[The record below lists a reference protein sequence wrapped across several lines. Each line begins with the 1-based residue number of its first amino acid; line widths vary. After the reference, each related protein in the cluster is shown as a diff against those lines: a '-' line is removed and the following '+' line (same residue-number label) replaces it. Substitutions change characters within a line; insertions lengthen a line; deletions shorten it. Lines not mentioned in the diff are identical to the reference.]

1 MRLTRCLLYTGFCIV
16 LAGLASLQ
24 ATAGPSFDA
33 DRKGLEKLSANAGA
47 ELHRG
52 LQKFHEM
59 LMYLELQDTLH
70 ATEAKAAALEHFN
83 ESVALY
89 KKVTASAP
97 EQKIL
102 YQPRDDSE
110 KEAIAAF
117 QNRLKELDIAV
128 PGTEKQ
134 LANLAVTVVTRHIHA
149 LERSSFKATR
159 ADYSPLRKT
168 LRSQALLLDLGILS
182 SIVWSLSADQPAG
195 AS

>member
-33 DRKGLEKLSANAGA
+33 DRKELGKLSASAGA

-52 LQKFHEM
+52 LQKSHEM
-59 LMYLELQDTLH
+59 LMYLELRDTLH
-70 ATEAKAAALEHFN
+70 ATEAKAAALQHFN
-83 ESVALY
+83 ESAVLF
-89 KKVTASAP
+89 KKVAASAP
-97 EQKIL
+97 ERKIL
-102 YQPRDDSE
+102 YQPRDDRE

-117 QNRLKELDIAV
+117 QERLKELDVAL

-134 LANLAVTVVTRHIHA
+134 LADLAVTAVTRHIHV
-149 LERSSFKATR
+149 LEKSSFKATQ
-159 ADYSPLRKT
+159 ADYPSLRKA

-182 SIVWSLSADQPAG
+182 SIVWSLSADQP
-195 AS
+195 SVTN

>member
-70 ATEAKAAALEHFN
+70 ATEAKAAALEHFS
-83 ESVALY
+83 ESVVLF

-97 EQKIL
+97 ERKIL

-117 QNRLKELDIAV
+117 QDRLKELDIAV
-128 PGTEKQ
+128 PDTEKQ
-134 LANLAVTVVTRHIHA
+134 LANLAVTVLTKHIHV
-149 LERSSFKATR
+149 LEKSSFKATK

-168 LRSQALLLDLGILS
+168 LRSQALLLDLGILT
-182 SIVWSLSADQPAG
+182 SIVWSLSADQPG
-195 AS
+195 GSG

>member
-70 ATEAKAAALEHFN
+70 ATEAKAAALEHFS
-83 ESVALY
+83 ESVVLF

-97 EQKIL
+97 ERKIL

-110 KEAIAAF
+110 KEAITAF

-128 PGTEKQ
+128 PDTEKQ
-134 LANLAVTVVTRHIHA
+134 LANLAVTVLTKHIHV
-149 LERSSFKATR
+149 LEKSSFKATK

-168 LRSQALLLDLGILS
+168 LRSQALLLDLGILT

>member
-1 MRLTRCLLYTGFCIV
+1 MRLTRCLLYTGFYIV

-59 LMYLELQDTLH
+59 LMYLELKDTLH
-70 ATEAKAAALEHFN
+70 ATEAKAAALEHFS
-83 ESVALY
+83 ESVVLF

-97 EQKIL
+97 ERKIL

-117 QNRLKELDIAV
+117 QNRLKELDIAE
-128 PGTEKQ
+128 PDTEKQ
-134 LANLAVTVVTRHIHA
+134 LANLAVTVLTKHIHV
-149 LERSSFKATR
+149 LEKSSFKATK

-168 LRSQALLLDLGILS
+168 LRSQALLLDLGILT
-182 SIVWSLSADQPAG
+182 SIVWSLSADQPG
-195 AS
+195 GSG

>member
-24 ATAGPSFDA
+24 AMAGPSFDA

-70 ATEAKAAALEHFN
+70 ATEAKAAALQHFS
-83 ESVALY
+83 ESVVLF

-97 EQKIL
+97 ERKIL

-128 PGTEKQ
+128 PDTEKQ
-134 LANLAVTVVTRHIHA
+134 LANLAVTVLTKHIHV
-149 LERSSFKATR
+149 LEKSSFKATK

-168 LRSQALLLDLGILS
+168 LRSQALLLDLGILT
-182 SIVWSLSADQPAG
+182 SIVWSLSADQPG
-195 AS
+195 GSG

>member
-1 MRLTRCLLYTGFCIV
+1 MRLTRCLLYTGFYIV

-59 LMYLELQDTLH
+59 LMYLELKDTLH
-70 ATEAKAAALEHFN
+70 ATEAKAAALQHFS
-83 ESVALY
+83 ESVVLF

-97 EQKIL
+97 ERKIL

-117 QNRLKELDIAV
+117 QDRLKELDIAV
-128 PGTEKQ
+128 PDTEKQ
-134 LANLAVTVVTRHIHA
+134 LANLAVTVLTKHIHV
-149 LERSSFKATR
+149 LEKSSFKATK

-168 LRSQALLLDLGILS
+168 LRSQALLLDLGILT
-182 SIVWSLSADQPAG
+182 SIVWSLSADQLG
-195 AS
+195 GSG

>member
-70 ATEAKAAALEHFN
+70 ATEAKAAALQHFS
-83 ESVALY
+83 ESVVLF

-97 EQKIL
+97 ERKIL

-128 PGTEKQ
+128 PDTEKQ
-134 LANLAVTVVTRHIHA
+134 LANLAVTVLTKHIHV
-149 LERSSFKATR
+149 LEKSSFKATK

-168 LRSQALLLDLGILS
+168 LRSQALLLDLGILT

>member
-1 MRLTRCLLYTGFCIV
+1 MRLTRCLLYTGFYIV

-70 ATEAKAAALEHFN
+70 ATEAKAAALEHFS
-83 ESVALY
+83 ESVVLF

-97 EQKIL
+97 ERKIL

-117 QNRLKELDIAV
+117 QNRLKELDIAE
-128 PGTEKQ
+128 PDTEKQ
-134 LANLAVTVVTRHIHA
+134 LANLAVTVLTKHIHV
-149 LERSSFKATR
+149 LEKSSFKATK

-168 LRSQALLLDLGILS
+168 LRSQALLLDLGILT
-182 SIVWSLSADQPAG
+182 SIVWSLSADQPG
-195 AS
+195 GSS

>member
-59 LMYLELQDTLH
+59 LMYLELKDTLH
-70 ATEAKAAALEHFN
+70 ATEAKAAALEHFS
-83 ESVALY
+83 ESVVLF

-97 EQKIL
+97 ERKIL

-128 PGTEKQ
+128 PDTEKQ
-134 LANLAVTVVTRHIHA
+134 LANLAVTVLTKHIHV
-149 LERSSFKATR
+149 LEKSSFKATK

-168 LRSQALLLDLGILS
+168 LRSQALLLDLGILT
-182 SIVWSLSADQPAG
+182 SIVWSLSADQPG
-195 AS
+195 GSS

>member
-52 LQKFHEM
+52 VQKFHEM

-70 ATEAKAAALEHFN
+70 ATEAKAAALQHFS
-83 ESVALY
+83 ESVVLF

-97 EQKIL
+97 ERKIL

-110 KEAIAAF
+110 KEAITAF

-128 PGTEKQ
+128 PDTEKQ
-134 LANLAVTVVTRHIHA
+134 LANLAVTVLTKHIHV
-149 LERSSFKATR
+149 LEKSSFKATK

-168 LRSQALLLDLGILS
+168 LRSQALLLDLGILT

>member
-1 MRLTRCLLYTGFCIV
+1 MRLTRCLLYTGFYIV

-59 LMYLELQDTLH
+59 LMYLELKDTLH
-70 ATEAKAAALEHFN
+70 ATEAKAAALEHFS
-83 ESVALY
+83 ESVVLF

-97 EQKIL
+97 ERKIL

-117 QNRLKELDIAV
+117 QNRLKELDIAE
-128 PGTEKQ
+128 PDTEKQ
-134 LANLAVTVVTRHIHA
+134 LANLAVTVLTKHIHV
-149 LERSSFKATR
+149 LEKSSFKATK

-168 LRSQALLLDLGILS
+168 LRSQALLLDLGILT
-182 SIVWSLSADQPAG
+182 SIVWSLSADQPG
-195 AS
+195 GSS

>member
-1 MRLTRCLLYTGFCIV
+1 MRLTRCLLYTGFYIV

-70 ATEAKAAALEHFN
+70 ATEAKAAALEHFS
-83 ESVALY
+83 ESVVLF

-97 EQKIL
+97 ERKIL

-128 PGTEKQ
+128 PDTEKQ
-134 LANLAVTVVTRHIHA
+134 LANLAVTVLTKHIHV
-149 LERSSFKATR
+149 LEKSSFKATK

-168 LRSQALLLDLGILS
+168 LRSQALLLDLGILT
-182 SIVWSLSADQPAG
+182 SIVWSLSADQPG
-195 AS
+195 GSG

>member
-70 ATEAKAAALEHFN
+70 ATEAKAAALQHFS
-83 ESVALY
+83 ESVVLF

-97 EQKIL
+97 ERKIL

-128 PGTEKQ
+128 PDTEKQ
-134 LANLAVTVVTRHIHA
+134 LANLAVTVLTKHIHV
-149 LERSSFKATR
+149 LEKSSFKATK

-168 LRSQALLLDLGILS
+168 LRSQALLLDLGILT
-182 SIVWSLSADQPAG
+182 SIVWSLSADQPG
-195 AS
+195 GSG

>member
-70 ATEAKAAALEHFN
+70 ATEAKAAALQHFS
-83 ESVALY
+83 ESVVLF

-97 EQKIL
+97 ERKIL

-128 PGTEKQ
+128 PDTEKQ
-134 LANLAVTVVTRHIHA
+134 LANLAVTVLTKHIHV
-149 LERSSFKATR
+149 LEKSSFKATK

-168 LRSQALLLDLGILS
+168 LRSQALLLDLGILT
-182 SIVWSLSADQPAG
+182 SIVWSLSADQPG
-195 AS
+195 GSS

>member
-16 LAGLASLQ
+16 LTGLASLQ

-70 ATEAKAAALEHFN
+70 ATEAKAAALEHFS
-83 ESVALY
+83 ESVVLF

-97 EQKIL
+97 ERKIL

-117 QNRLKELDIAV
+117 QNRLKELDIAE
-128 PGTEKQ
+128 PDTEKQ
-134 LANLAVTVVTRHIHA
+134 LANLAVTVLTKHIHV
-149 LERSSFKATR
+149 LEKSSFKATK

-168 LRSQALLLDLGILS
+168 LRSQALLLDLGILT
-182 SIVWSLSADQPAG
+182 SIVWSLSADQPG
-195 AS
+195 GSS

>member
-24 ATAGPSFDA
+24 AMAGPSFDA

-59 LMYLELQDTLH
+59 LMYLGLKETLH

-97 EQKIL
+97 ERKIL

-117 QNRLKELDIAV
+117 QDRLKELDMAV

-134 LANLAVTVVTRHIHA
+134 LADLAVTVVTRHIHV
-149 LERSSFKATR
+149 LERSSFKATQ
-159 ADYSPLRKT
+159 ADYPSLRKA

-182 SIVWSLSADQPAG
+182 SIVWSLSADQPG
-195 AS
+195 GSG

>member
-1 MRLTRCLLYTGFCIV
+1 MRLTRCLLYTGFYIV

-70 ATEAKAAALEHFN
+70 ATEAKAAALEHFS
-83 ESVALY
+83 ESVVLF

-97 EQKIL
+97 ERKIL

-128 PGTEKQ
+128 PDTEKQ
-134 LANLAVTVVTRHIHA
+134 LANLAVTVLTKHIHV
-149 LERSSFKATR
+149 LEKSSFKATK

-168 LRSQALLLDLGILS
+168 LRSQALLLDLGILT
-182 SIVWSLSADQPAG
+182 SIVWSLSADQPG
-195 AS
+195 GSS

>member
-16 LAGLASLQ
+16 LAGLLSLQ
-24 ATAGPSFDA
+24 ASAGPSFDA
-33 DRKGLEKLSANAGA
+33 DRKGLEKLSTSAGA

-59 LMYLELQDTLH
+59 LMYLELRDTLH

-83 ESVALY
+83 ESAALY

-117 QNRLKELDIAV
+117 QNRLQELDIAL

-134 LANLAVTVVTRHIHA
+134 LANLAVTVVTRHIHV

-159 ADYSPLRKT
+159 ADYPSLRKA

-182 SIVWSLSADQPAG
+182 SIVWSLSADQPG
-195 AS
+195 GSG

>member
-1 MRLTRCLLYTGFCIV
+1 MRLTRCLLYTGFYIV

-70 ATEAKAAALEHFN
+70 ATEAKAAALEHFS
-83 ESVALY
+83 ESVVLF

-97 EQKIL
+97 ERKIL

-128 PGTEKQ
+128 PDTEKQ
-134 LANLAVTVVTRHIHA
+134 LANLAVTVLTKHIHV
-149 LERSSFKATR
+149 LEKSSFKATK
-159 ADYSPLRKT
+159 ADYSPLRKA
-168 LRSQALLLDLGILS
+168 LRSQALLLDLGILT
-182 SIVWSLSADQPAG
+182 SIVWSLSADQPG
-195 AS
+195 GSG

>member
-59 LMYLELQDTLH
+59 LMYLELKDTLH
-70 ATEAKAAALEHFN
+70 ATEAKAAALQHFS
-83 ESVALY
+83 ESVVLF

-97 EQKIL
+97 ERKIL

-117 QNRLKELDIAV
+117 QDRLKELDIAV
-128 PGTEKQ
+128 PDTEKQ
-134 LANLAVTVVTRHIHA
+134 LANLAVTVLTKHIHV
-149 LERSSFKATR
+149 LEKSSFKATK

-168 LRSQALLLDLGILS
+168 LRSQALLLDLGILT
-182 SIVWSLSADQPAG
+182 SIVWSLSADQPG
-195 AS
+195 GSS

>member
-70 ATEAKAAALEHFN
+70 ATEAKAAALEHFS
-83 ESVALY
+83 ESVVLF

-97 EQKIL
+97 ERKIL

-117 QNRLKELDIAV
+117 QDRLKELDIAV
-128 PGTEKQ
+128 PDTEKQ
-134 LANLAVTVVTRHIHA
+134 LANLAVTVLTKHIHV
-149 LERSSFKATR
+149 LEKSSFKATK

-168 LRSQALLLDLGILS
+168 LRSQALLLDLGILT

>member
-59 LMYLELQDTLH
+59 LMYLELKDTLH
-70 ATEAKAAALEHFN
+70 ATEAKAAALQHFS
-83 ESVALY
+83 ESVVLF

-97 EQKIL
+97 ERKIL

-117 QNRLKELDIAV
+117 QDRLKELDIAV
-128 PGTEKQ
+128 PDTEKQ
-134 LANLAVTVVTRHIHA
+134 LANLAVTVLTKHIHV
-149 LERSSFKATR
+149 LEKSSFKATK

-168 LRSQALLLDLGILS
+168 LRSQALLLDLGILT
-182 SIVWSLSADQPAG
+182 SIVWSLSADQPG
-195 AS
+195 GSG